1 MYVDFQ
7 ELVTIYNSTIGKVI
21 IVDTQFSGPIS
32 RIHIE
37 FGPLV
42 YSWCTNQHIHLSFF
56 GFGETD
62 Y

>member
-21 IVDTQFSGPIS
+21 IVDTQFS
-32 RIHIE
+32 IHIE

-42 YSWCTNQHIHLSFF
+42 YSWCTNQHIHPSFF